1 MPLRD
6 AVEYVAAAYI
16 VVFAL
21 VLIYLTIMSKRLRGV
36 QRDLDELTRLA
47 DERLNERLG
56 GSGREGGGGLGREN
70 DGGRPSPPHT
80 DARTPDDHP
89 ELDLGRPESTVA

>member
-47 DERLNERLG
+47 DERLN
-56 GSGREGGGGLGREN
+56 
-70 DGGRPSPPHT
+70 
-80 DARTPDDHP
+80 ARTPDDHP